1 MAADSQV
8 LGAMTSR
15 LISAAQIILSIIF
28 LVGYFGVLATFLL
41 GYIKTPE
48 TWKEPLIALLG
59 VITGSVLT
67 IVGFWFSRSRES
79 SGS

>member
-1 MAADSQV
+1 MTGRFISLAQV
-8 LGAMTSR
+8 
-15 LISAAQIILSIIF
+15 ILSIIF
-28 LVGYFGVLATFLL
+28 LGGYFGVLGIFLL

-67 IVGFWFSRSRES
+67 IVGFWFSRSREHS
-79 SGS
+79 AS